1 MCKLGVKEHVWAFE
15 RGNYVNAREGRIR
28 RESKKSAI
36 AEILQLNNMRIEQQL
51 AFIIHLVIDE
61 RERNI
66 SNNTYLN

>member
-1 MCKLGVKEHVWAFE
+1 MFGLSKEEIMLMLEKAE
-15 RGNYVNAREGRIR
+15 LEENQ
-28 RESKKSAI
+28 KSAI